1 MYILVDN
8 KLLRYQIQGT
18 NFKCLF
24 LHKHNSKD
32 IVTCNHKLMN
42 MSTYT

>member
-32 IVTCNHKLMN
+32 IHVNIN
-42 MSTYT
+42 

>member
-18 NFKCLF
+18 NFKYLF
-24 LHKHNSKD
+24 LHEHNSKD
-32 IVTCNHKLMN
+32 IHVTIN
-42 MSTYT
+42 